1 MGVGVGTG
9 VGVRVGVGVGVDV
22 GEGRVRVRVRVKVR
36 ACVRLCV
43 SMCLRAR
50 TIRGTQAILKDG
62 SLLRNQPQDR
72 HGHTFLHLLVHRLCV
87 KQGHDLRCG
96 RTPGVTILRRVRC
109 VAVA

>member
-1 MGVGVGTG
+1 MGVSTG
-9 VGVRVGVGVGVDV
+9 VGVGVGVDV

-62 SLLRNQPQDR
+62 SQLKNQPQDR
-72 HGHTFLHLLVHRLCV
+72 QGQTFLHLLVFRIC
-87 KQGHDLRCG
+87 QNGHDPRRG
-96 RTPGVTILRRVRC
+96 RTPRETILRRVRC

>member
-1 MGVGVGTG
+1 MGVGVSTG
-9 VGVRVGVGVGVDV
+9 VGVGVGVDV

-50 TIRGTQAILKDG
+50 TIRGTQEILKDK
-62 SLLRNQPQDR
+62 SHLENQPQDR
-72 HGHTFLHLLVHRLCV
+72 HGHTVLHHLCFRMC
-87 KQGHDLRCG
+87 QNHDLR
-96 RTPGVTILRRVRC
+96 TPRVTILHRVRC